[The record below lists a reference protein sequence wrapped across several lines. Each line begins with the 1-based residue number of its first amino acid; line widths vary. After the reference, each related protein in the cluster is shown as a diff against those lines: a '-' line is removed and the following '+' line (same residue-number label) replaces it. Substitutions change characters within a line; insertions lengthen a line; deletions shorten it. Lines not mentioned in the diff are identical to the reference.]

1 MEKYY
6 VVIPYDFHFN
16 VEANSPENT
25 IETAHNMEGKTGEY
39 TEEHILVTEL
49 PFKGE

>member
-1 MEKYY
+1 MTKYH

-16 VEANSPENT
+16 VVADSPEEA
-25 IETAHNMEGKTGEY
+25 IEVAHNMEGKMGDY